1 VNPEEV
7 NLRGAVDP
15 TQSCGS
21 CGNFQQGQCGL
32 LGIPV
37 EPQMVCD
44 AFAPIG
50 AEAPAAPPADPAAL
64 EAMLFGGPQ

>member
-1 VNPEEV
+1 MSPEEV

-15 TQSCGS
+15 TQSCGA
-21 CGNFQQGQCGL
+21 CGNYQNGL
-32 LGIPV
+32 CAVLEAPT

-44 AFAPIG
+44 AFAPVG
-50 AEAPAAPPADPAAL
+50 AEAPGDAPADTQAL